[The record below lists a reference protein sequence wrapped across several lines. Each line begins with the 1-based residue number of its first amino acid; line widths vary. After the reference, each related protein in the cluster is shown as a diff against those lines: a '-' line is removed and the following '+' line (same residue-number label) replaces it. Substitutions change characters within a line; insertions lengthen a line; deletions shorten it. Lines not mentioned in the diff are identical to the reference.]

1 MPKLKY
7 ALYTGCTAKES
18 TPELLSST
26 LAVAKKLD
34 IELVDLVEASCCGA
48 SHLQDF
54 DEVLS
59 LTLNARNICYAE
71 QRGLDVITICN
82 TCQLNLV
89 TTKERLD
96 HDPEMKAKVN
106 EALAEF
112 GLEYKGTSQ
121 VRHFLY
127 ALIDDYG
134 LDRLREQVTQP
145 LKSHNIAPFYGCHN
159 IRPSHLHHKHNAP
172 QPELEVSEGGG
183 EVSYESEEFLGKY
196 NHHENPY
203 APTSL
208 DELIKALEGN
218 TVDYDSKN
226 KCCGFHVDLQAPET
240 SNALSGTALL
250 DAIDNNADLMVTPC
264 PLCQLNMDLK
274 QDSAGKQLGRDIELP
289 VLHMP
294 QMVALALGC
303 KPEEIGLDHNVTKA
317 THLMYEI

>member
-1 MPKLKY
+1 MSQLKY
-7 ALYTGCTAKES
+7 ALYTGCTARES

-26 LAVAKKLD
+26 LAVAKKLG
-34 IELVDLVEASCCGA
+34 IEIVLLDEASCCGA

-54 DEVLS
+54 DEFLS
-59 LTLNARNICYAE
+59 LVLNARNICYAE
-71 QRGLDVITICN
+71 KLGLPMITICN
-82 TCQLNLV
+82 TCQLNTV
-89 TTKERLD
+89 MTKERLD
-96 HDPEMKAKVN
+96 NDPEMKAKVN
-106 EALAEF
+106 EKLAEV
-112 GLEYKGTSQ
+112 GLEYKGTSS

-134 LDRLREQVTQP
+134 LENISEKVEVP
-145 LKSHNIAPFYGCHN
+145 LSHFNIAPFYGCHN
-159 IRPSHLHHKHNAP
+159 LRPSHTHYKHNNPLPDA
-172 QPELEVSEGGG
+172 EVGEGGG
-183 EVSYESEEFLGKY
+183 ESSTHEVELMEKY
-196 NHHENPY
+196 THENPY

-208 DELIKALEGN
+208 DNLIEALEGN
-218 TVDYDSKN
+218 SVDYESKN

-274 QDSAGKQLGRDIELP
+274 QESAGKQLGRDIELP

-303 KPEEIGLDHNVTKA
+303 SKEEIGLKFNVTKA
-317 THLMYEI
+317 TDLM

>member
-1 MPKLKY
+1 MSNLKY
-7 ALYTGCTAKES
+7 ALYTGCTARES

-26 LAVAKKLD
+26 LAVAKKLG
-34 IELVDLVEASCCGA
+34 IEIVLLDEASCCGA

-54 DEVLS
+54 DEFLS
-59 LTLNARNICYAE
+59 LVLNARNICYAE
-71 QRGLDVITICN
+71 KLGLPMITICN
-82 TCQLNLV
+82 TCQLNTV
-89 TTKERLD
+89 MTKERLD
-96 HDPEMKAKVN
+96 NDPEMKARVN
-106 EALAEF
+106 EKLAEV
-112 GLEYKGTSQ
+112 GLEYKGTSS

-134 LDRLREQVTQP
+134 LENISDKVEVP
-145 LKSHNIAPFYGCHN
+145 LSHFNIAPFYGCHN
-159 IRPSHLHHKHNAP
+159 LRPSHMHYKHNNP
-172 QPELEVSEGGG
+172 LPDIEVGEGGG
-183 EVSYESEEFLGKY
+183 ESATHEVPLMEKYTHES
-196 NHHENPY
+196 PY

-208 DELIKALEGN
+208 DSLIEALEGN
-218 TVDYDSKN
+218 SVDYESKN

-303 KPEEIGLDHNVTKA
+303 TKEEIGLKFNVTKA
-317 THLMYEI
+317 TQLA